1 MPVGPG
7 FHEALAYA
15 SELHAAQVRKG
26 SGIPYVAHLL
36 AVASIVLEAGGTQD
50 EATAAVLHDAAE
62 DQGGEATLAEIGR
75 RFGDNV
81 RTIVAACSDTFE
93 TVKPEWRERKERYL
107 AHLREADTSTL
118 LVSAA
123 DKLHNA
129 TATLRDLTSGDPNEV
144 WSRFKGGREGTLWY
158 YRELVRAYDEAPAA
172 DDRVKGIVAQLRP
185 VVEGFHEF

>member
-62 DQGGEATLAEIGR
+62 DQGVEATLTEVR
-75 RFGDNV
+75 R
-81 RTIVAACSDTFE
+81 RSEARSHIR
-93 TVKPEWRERKERYL
+93 WRL
-107 AHLREADTSTL
+107 
-118 LVSAA
+118 
-123 DKLHNA
+123 
-129 TATLRDLTSGDPNEV
+129 
-144 WSRFKGGREGTLWY
+144 
-158 YRELVRAYDEAPAA
+158 
-172 DDRVKGIVAQLRP
+172 
-185 VVEGFHEF
+185 